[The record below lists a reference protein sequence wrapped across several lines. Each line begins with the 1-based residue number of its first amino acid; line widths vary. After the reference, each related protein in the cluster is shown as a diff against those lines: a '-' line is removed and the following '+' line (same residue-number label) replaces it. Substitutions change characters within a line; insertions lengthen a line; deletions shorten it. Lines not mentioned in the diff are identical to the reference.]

1 MLLTKRFLPYF
12 VTQCLGALNDNIYK
26 NVLLLLVTYSQVS
39 ELPIS
44 VNMFVNLAAGVFILP
59 FFLFSAHAG
68 MVADNMD
75 KAMLIRRLK
84 LLELI
89 IMSCAAVA
97 ILSQSYLVMLLL
109 LFMMGSQSAYFG
121 PVKYS
126 LLPQTLKESELVTGN
141 AWVEMGTFISIL
153 VGTLSAGLIVASDH
167 SVIGAATIVVT
178 LSVIGYLCSRAI
190 PALPPQGKI
199 DKIRFTPLSGTWQSI
214 AKVRKTPGIW
224 MAILAIS
231 WFWFLGATYL
241 TQFPNFAK
249 LHLHADATVVSLLLA
264 LFSIGIAVGSWI
276 CERVSYGHVELGVLP
291 FGVLGLT
298 VFGVDLI
305 YAIPPAPADLSFV
318 YSFSSFISDS
328 QHYRVMADLFM
339 VGLSGGLFIV
349 PLYAFIQSRAAKD
362 ECAQAIAANNI
373 INALFMVVAAILSI
387 ILLGVLEW
395 SIPDLFLL
403 LAAMNTV
410 VALYVYSQ
418 VPEFAQRFISYLLSH
433 FMYRVKVN
441 GRIHIPAQGAG
452 VIVCNHVSY
461 VDALII
467 MGSSTRPIR
476 FVMDKSIS
484 EIPLLKYLFRHAGVI
499 PICSPKQCKATYENA
514 FEQIH
519 HALNNEELVCIF
531 PEGRLSVDGD
541 IAEFRPGVER
551 ILERDPVTVIP
562 MSLSGLWGSY
572 FSHKGG
578 HALTTRPKRF
588 WSKVEVNIGEAVD
601 GVTLGRHGL
610 HQNVSELFNA
620 SLKSDDIT
628 KA

>member
-1 MLLTKRFLPYF
+1 MLLTRRFLPYF

-26 NVLLLLVTYSQVS
+26 NVLLLLVTYSQVDA
-39 ELPIS
+39 LPIS

-68 MVADNMD
+68 VVADNMD
-75 KAMLIRRLK
+75 KALLIRRLK

-89 IMSCAAVA
+89 IMSCAAAA
-97 ILSQSYLVMLLL
+97 ILSQSYLVMLVL
-109 LFMMGSQSAYFG
+109 LFLTGSQSAYFG

-126 LLPQTLKESELVTGN
+126 LLPQTLAENELVKGN

-153 VGTLSAGLIVASDH
+153 VGTLSAGLLVASGN
-167 SVIGAATIVVT
+167 SLMSAAITVVT
-178 LSVIGYLCSRAI
+178 LAIAGYLSSRAI
-190 PALPPQGKI
+190 PSLPPQGTI
-199 DKIRFTPLSGTWQSI
+199 SKIRFTPFTGTWHSI
-214 AKVRKTPGIW
+214 AKVRKTPSIW

-264 LFSIGIAVGSWI
+264 LFSVGIAIGSWV
-276 CERVSYGHVELGVLP
+276 CERISYGRVELGVLP
-291 FGVLGLT
+291 FGILGLT
-298 VFGVDLI
+298 IFGVDLI
-305 YAIPPAPADLSFV
+305 FAIPPAPLDTALV
-318 YSFSSFISDS
+318 YSFSTFIADT
-328 QHYRVMADLFM
+328 QHYRVMFDLLF

-349 PLYAFIQSRAAKD
+349 PLYAFIQSRAAEG

-373 INALFMVVAAILSI
+373 INALFMVIAALLSI
-387 ILLGVLEW
+387 VLLGFLEW
-395 SIPDLFLL
+395 SIPQLFLL
-403 LAAMNTV
+403 LAAMNSV

-418 VPEFAQRFISYLLSH
+418 VPEFAQRFVSYILSH
-433 FMYRVKVN
+433 LMYRVTVK
-441 GRIHIPAQGAG
+441 GRQNIPEQGAG

-467 MGSSTRPIR
+467 MGSSSRPIR

-499 PICSPKQCKATYENA
+499 PICSPKKCETTYNQA
-514 FEQIH
+514 FESIH
-519 HALNNEELVCIF
+519 DALSNEELVCIF

-541 IAEFRPGVER
+541 IAEFRPGIES
-551 ILERDPVTVIP
+551 ILSRDPVTVIP
-562 MSLSGLWGSY
+562 MSLKGLWGSY

-588 WSKVEVNIGEAVD
+588 WSKVTVNIDKPVD
-601 GVTLGRHGL
+601 GVELGRHGL
-610 HQNVSELFNA
+610 QQKVTGLFNQSA
-620 SLKSDDIT
+620 D
-628 KA
+628 

>member
-1 MLLTKRFLPYF
+1 MLITRRFFPYF

-26 NVLLLLVTYSQVS
+26 NVLLLLVTYSQVN

-68 MVADNMD
+68 MVADNVD

-84 LLELI
+84 LIEFI

-109 LFMMGSQSAYFG
+109 LFLMGTQSAYFG

-153 VGTLSAGLIVASDH
+153 VGTLSAGLIVASDN
-167 SVIGAATIVVT
+167 SLVAASATVVT
-178 LSVIGYLCSRAI
+178 LAAIGYLSSRAI

-199 DKIRFTPLSGTWQSI
+199 EKIRFTPLSGTWRSI
-214 AKVRKTPGIW
+214 AKVRQTPSIW

-276 CERVSYGHVELGVLP
+276 CERVSYGHVELGVIP

-305 YAIPPAPADLSFV
+305 FAIPPAPVDLSTV
-318 YSFSSFISDS
+318 YSFSTFIAAS

-349 PLYAFIQSRAAKD
+349 PLYAFIQSRAEKG

-373 INALFMVVAAILSI
+373 VNAFFMVTAAVLSI
-387 ILLGVLEW
+387 VLLGLLEW
-395 SIPDLFLL
+395 SIPQLFLL
-403 LAAMNTV
+403 LAALNTV

-418 VPEFAQRFISYLLSH
+418 VPEFAQRFVSYILSH
-433 FMYRVKVN
+433 VMYRVNVT
-441 GRIHIPAQGAG
+441 GREHIPAQGAG

-467 MGSSTRPIR
+467 MGSSTRPMR

-499 PICSPKQCKATYENA
+499 PICSPKQCEKTYEQA
-514 FEQIH
+514 FEHIH
-519 HALNNEELVCIF
+519 QALNNEELVCIF
-531 PEGRLSVDGD
+531 PEGRLSADGD
-541 IAEFRPGVER
+541 IAEFRPGIER
-551 ILERDPVTVIP
+551 ILAADPVSVTP
-562 MSLSGLWGSY
+562 MALKGLWGSY

-588 WSKVEVNIGEAVD
+588 WSRVEVNIGETVN
-601 GVTLGRHGL
+601 GVELGRHGL
-610 HQNVSELFNA
+610 HQQVSELFER
-620 SLKSDDIT
+620 KS
-628 KA
+628 